1 MIGGVRVWNGTVG
14 YGTAWN
20 NMEGSTRVRKFIYKS
35 TVKNWISVRVWKGM
49 KMFERL
55 LRDLRRGIV
64 PSFLCHSHSALCK
77 FCPVALERTKR

>member
-1 MIGGVRVWNGTVG
+1 MEG
-14 YGTAWN
+14 YGRARSGMERLGITS